1 MIDDNG
7 QQQGRRKHLSSAAC
21 SSYPRGVE
29 PKQRTGVSR
38 GTGKRSN
45 IRPANPVGFGEQ
57 GALKKGAAEKKPSKI
72 A

>member
-1 MIDDNG
+1 MFF
-7 QQQGRRKHLSSAAC
+7 L
-21 SSYPRGVE
+21 PRDVE

-45 IRPANPVGFGEQ
+45 LRPANPGGFGEHS
-57 GALKKGAAEKKPSKI
+57 ALKKGAAEKKPSKI

>member
-1 MIDDNG
+1 MFF
-7 QQQGRRKHLSSAAC
+7 L
-21 SSYPRGVE
+21 PRDVE

-45 IRPANPVGFGEQ
+45 LRPANPGGFGEH